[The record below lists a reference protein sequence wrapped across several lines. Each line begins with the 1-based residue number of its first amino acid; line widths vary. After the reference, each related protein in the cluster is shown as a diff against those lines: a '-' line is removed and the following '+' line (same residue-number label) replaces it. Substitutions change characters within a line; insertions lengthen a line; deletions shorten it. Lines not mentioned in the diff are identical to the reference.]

1 MKRNLTLALCL
12 LMLGGLLASCE
23 GKKQEA
29 AAPAKSQTTPGMT
42 TFNFEWEAICRCVGE
57 TAVQGKLCSGKGTY
71 TGQHASEA
79 EAVEKMKADAG
90 KQLNCKEGQFLTFRY
105 EAK

>member
-1 MKRNLTLALCL
+1 MKRNLALVLCL
-12 LMLGGLLASCE
+12 FMLGGLLVSCE
-23 GKKQEA
+23 GKKEEK
-29 AAPAKSQTTPGMT
+29 AAPAKPQAAPGMT
-42 TFNFEWEAICRCVGE
+42 TFTFDWEAICRCVGE